1 MSHRDRSIANMR
13 CEAKRIYHQRRYIN
27 KLEKDKKDLQEKIN
41 TYENPEDLTLMFMYC
56 EEKTKDKIKE
66 LQQRIDRAEE
76 CIKTFLCSEEY
87 IIVDGTAIADNYA
100 AVLEI
105 LKGGSHV
112 NRE

>member
-27 KLEKDKKDLQEKIN
+27 KLEKDKKDLQ
-41 TYENPEDLTLMFMYC
+41 
-56 EEKTKDKIKE
+56 
-66 LQQRIDRAEE
+66 QRIYIAEE

-87 IIVDGTAIADNYA
+87 ILVDGTAIADNYA